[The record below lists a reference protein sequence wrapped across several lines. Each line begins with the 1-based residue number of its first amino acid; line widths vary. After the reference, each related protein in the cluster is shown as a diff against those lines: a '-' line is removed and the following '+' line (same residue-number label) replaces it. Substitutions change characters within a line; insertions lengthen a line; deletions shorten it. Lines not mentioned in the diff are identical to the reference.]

1 MKKTALVAMAAVM
14 VVGPIA
20 ANAAGAREARSRADV
35 ERAVREAGRG
45 ARVAGRGGQA
55 NVQVTEAVNAL
66 HEARIL
72 PRLNPEQ
79 KSQLEANLAKSPE
92 MLDTVNKLS
101 RLANG
106 NRDLS
111 AAAIEGMALV
121 KNPSDKTADAI
132 AALIPDVQVE
142 QAYQTLVTKAA
153 LKANSWNTE
162 TQANFLFL
170 LTEAN
175 ARIARGSSVKE
186 AMEQANAE
194 LSRAKGVRL
203 DVKDINKYCL

>member
-1 MKKTALVAMAAVM
+1 MKKTALVAMATVM

-20 ANAAGAREARSRADV
+20 ANAAGAREARPRAAV
-35 ERAVREAGRG
+35 ERDVREAGRG
-45 ARVAGRGGQA
+45 AREAGRGGQA
-55 NVQVTEAVNAL
+55 NVQVTEAVNGL

-72 PRLNPEQ
+72 PRLTPEQ
-79 KSQLEANLAKSPE
+79 KSQLESNLAKSPE

-121 KNPSDKTADAI
+121 KNPSDKTSDAI
-132 AALIPDVQVE
+132 AALIPDAQVE

-153 LKANSWNTE
+153 LKANSWNAE

-175 ARIARGSSVKE
+175 SRIARGSSVKE

-194 LSRAKGVRL
+194 LARAKGVRL
-203 DVKDINKYCL
+203 DVKEINKYCL

>member
-20 ANAAGAREARSRADV
+20 AKAAGAREARPRAAV
-35 ERAVREAGRG
+35 ERDVREAGRG
-45 ARVAGRGGQA
+45 AREAGRGGQA

-132 AALIPDVQVE
+132 AALIPDAQIE

-153 LKANSWNTE
+153 LKANSWNAE

-194 LSRAKGVRL
+194 LARAKGVRL
-203 DVKDINKYCL
+203 DVKEINKYCL